1 MDKLLIND
9 IRLYGYH
16 GVYEE
21 ETLNGQPFLIQAELM
36 VEERRTRSEELET
49 TVNYAECY
57 EIIKEEFA
65 TPYKLLENLSL
76 AIMDKLFAYDEGIKE
91 VKIRIEKIRPPVA
104 GDLASLGVELCR
116 SRESISL

>member
-76 AIMDKLFAYDEGIKE
+76 AIMDKLFAYDERIKE